1 MIGLHGWEL
10 APSRKVRFSVK
21 KKRVLI
27 IEDQPLNLKMMR
39 VLLEIDGY
47 EVLMAVDAEAGLA
60 IVRCEQPDLILMDI
74 QLPGIDGLTATRM
87 IKEDPLLK
95 HIQVI
100 AVTSRAMSG
109 DREKALAAGCV
120 GYITKPIDTRTFTRE
135 ISRFLQESQ
144 PEE

>member
-10 APSRKVRFSVK
+10 APSRKVRFSVR

-47 EVLMAVDAEAGLA
+47 EVLEAVDAEAGLA
-60 IVRCEQPDLILMDI
+60 IASCEQSDLILMDI